1 MENQELKIRF
11 KKFDGRD
18 FSMWKAKVTN
28 GLRFLGLQN
37 YLTVKHEEDKTP
49 DQTAPGLKALA
60 FVMDA
65 LSDNLFRQYQDIAT
79 LKELWDQ
86 LKTDHETTDVQM
98 QFWFRKKF
106 LTSKKSRSERMSEYI
121 NILTRLSQELESSGN
136 NKSDD

>member
-37 YLTVKHEEDKTP
+37 YLTVKHEADKTP

-98 QFWFRKKF
+98 QFVLRKKF
-106 LTSKKSRSERMSEYI
+106 LTSKKSRSERMSPSI
-121 NILTRLSQELESSGN
+121 TPVFSFAVL
-136 NKSDD
+136 KSTL